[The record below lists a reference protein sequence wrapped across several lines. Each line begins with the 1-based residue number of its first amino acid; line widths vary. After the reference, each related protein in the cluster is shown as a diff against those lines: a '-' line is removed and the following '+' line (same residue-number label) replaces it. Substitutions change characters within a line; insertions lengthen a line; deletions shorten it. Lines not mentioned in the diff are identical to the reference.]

1 LDTLILKF
9 LLSTSASTPKQIVS
23 LGAGSDTRY
32 FRFITSHPSLELI
45 YHELDFP
52 TNTTSK
58 VSTIKSS
65 PILLKAITTHPSAQ
79 GGDAIKISAD
89 GSSLTSPGYNIH
101 AVDLRDF
108 ANVAS
113 APELP
118 NLNKSASTLILSE
131 CCLIY
136 LPPETTTA
144 ILQTLTEML
153 IPSPVPLSLVMYEPI
168 NPHDAFGRTMVQ
180 NLLQRG
186 INLQTLSTYPSLQ
199 AQKIRLKE
207 AGFTDGQEAA
217 DVDWI
222 FESEW
227 TGKPERDRVARCEML
242 DEVEEWK
249 LLARHYCVAWG
260 WRGDIFGDAWRSLGA
275 QDTGDR

>member
-1 LDTLILKF
+1 LILNF
-9 LLSTSASTPKQIVS
+9 LLSTSTSTPKQIVS

-32 FRFITSHPSLELI
+32 FRLITAHPSLQLI
-45 YHELDFP
+45 YHELDFT
-52 TNTTSK
+52 TNTSSK

-65 PILLKAITTHPSAQ
+65 PRLLQAITTHPSAQ
-79 GGDAIKISAD
+79 EGDAIKISID

-108 ANVAS
+108 ANAAS

-118 NLNKSASTLILSE
+118 NLDKTVPTLILSE

-144 ILQTLTEML
+144 ILHTLTEKL
-153 IPSPVPLSLVMYEPI
+153 IPSPVPVSLIIYEPI

-180 NLLQRG
+180 NLSQRG

-199 AQKIRLKE
+199 SQRSRLKD

-227 TGKPERDRVARCEML
+227 TGQTERDRVARCEML

-260 WRGDIFGDAWRSLGA
+260 WRGDSFGDAWKSLGG
-275 QDTGDR
+275 QDRIVG